1 MRITLNKKIFRK
13 LNHHFQ
19 IAFIKLEN
27 IDNKTTNK
35 EAQHLL
41 HETIK
46 LIKLTFHKDSYKN
59 HRLILPWKV
68 AQQEFGLKAVHYQT
82 SLEKLLLKVTNNK
95 KIPQDNTLTTLTN
108 YLSLKYLIPFGV
120 DNVAKI
126 HKNLSFEI
134 ANGKE
139 CINFLT
145 TLKPGALY
153 YKDDKNIL
161 GTKLD
166 FWKNKKTIP
175 NKKTTSAL
183 IHIES
188 LPPITSVQ
196 FKNVINET
204 NSLIKTFCNAKT
216 KIIILNK
223 NKWHAKI

>member
-95 KIPQDNTLTTLTN
+95 KIPQDNTLTT
-108 YLSLKYLIPFGV
+108 
-120 DNVAKI
+120 
-126 HKNLSFEI
+126 
-134 ANGKE
+134 
-139 CINFLT
+139 
-145 TLKPGALY
+145 
-153 YKDDKNIL
+153 
-161 GTKLD
+161 
-166 FWKNKKTIP
+166 
-175 NKKTTSAL
+175 
-183 IHIES
+183 
-188 LPPITSVQ
+188 
-196 FKNVINET
+196 
-204 NSLIKTFCNAKT
+204 
-216 KIIILNK
+216 
-223 NKWHAKI
+223 